1 MGLSGR
7 DKMRMNSNAT
17 IKAGRRMPRRMALQQ
32 RREKEKRVAQT
43 AASVKYL
50 FYVFYGLFALIR
62 PPN

>member
-1 MGLSGR
+1 
-7 DKMRMNSNAT
+7 MNSNAT